1 MRLRDLPLK
10 KKLAISFGVILVI
23 MGAANGFAVFRM
35 NALKNEFNQITQEWL
50 PTTSSIAT
58 IGRSTSLLRMSQL
71 QYTFAPTDTMRNRLA
86 LRQVELIDT
95 IEQSQ
100 DVLQPLVNDTDKQQL
115 YDRYDALWEAYIEL
129 GYKFLERSLAGQRRE
144 ALVILNV
151 DGEPVFNDLVEAL
164 SGLIGSIQQ
173 DALQAAAD
181 ADQSF
186 HKTRNIV
193 RVLFLVTLAMS
204 IFMAGGLVR
213 WITVP
218 MRQLAEASESVATG
232 NLDVHVDMDS
242 TDEIGQLAGAFN
254 RMTGSLAEARD
265 RIVKQQGELEAANE
279 TLGQKN
285 SDLEEAM
292 AQLKEAQQQLV
303 MSEKMASLGNLVAGV
318 AHEINNPVGAVR
330 SAADT
335 SVRSV
340 DIVRKQLEASDDID
354 TLRADKRFQTA
365 LEILGSNNDIT
376 VTASERITTIVQSLK
391 NFARLDESEFQEAD
405 IHEGLDST
413 LTLLHHEIKRRIE
426 VVKEYGDDIPRIQC
440 YPNQLNQVFMNL
452 LSNASHAIDGEGRIT
467 IRTRAAG
474 DNVVIELEDTGRGI
488 SKENVA
494 KVFDPGFTTK
504 GVGVGTGLGLS
515 ITYNIVQKHN
525 GRIEVESE
533 PGRGTTMR
541 LTFPVSQQ
549 GTST

>member
-10 KKLAISFGVILVI
+10 KKLSISFGVILVI

-71 QYTFAPTDTMRNRLA
+71 QYTFAPDDTTRNRLA

-95 IEQSQ
+95 IEQNQ
-100 DVLQPLVNDTDKQQL
+100 DVLAPLVDDPEKQRL
-115 YDRYDALWEAYIEL
+115 YDRYDALWEEYIEL
-129 GYKFLERSLAGQRRE
+129 GYAFLEQSLAGDRRE
-144 ALVILNV
+144 AVRILNV
-151 DGEPVFNDLVEAL
+151 DGEPVFNHLVEAL
-164 SGLIGSIQQ
+164 SGLIGAIQE
-173 DALQAAAD
+173 DALEAASAAD
-181 ADQSF
+181 GSF

-193 RVLFLVTLAMS
+193 RVLSLVTLIMS

-232 NLDVHVDMDS
+232 NLNVHVALDS

-254 RMTGSLAEARD
+254 RMTGSLTEARD
-265 RIVKQQGELEAANE
+265 RINTQQKELQAANE
-279 TLGQKN
+279 SLGQKN
-285 SDLEEAM
+285 RDLEDAM
-292 AQLKEAQQQLV
+292 TQLQETQQQLV
-303 MSEKMASLGNLVAGV
+303 MAEKMAALGNLVAGV

-340 DIVRKQLEASDDID
+340 DIVRKQIEASADID
-354 TLRADKRFQTA
+354 SLRADKRFQTA
-365 LEILGSNNDIT
+365 LEILASNNDVT

-405 IHEGLDST
+405 VHEGLDST
-413 LTLLHHEIKRRIE
+413 LTLLHHELKRRIE
-426 VVKEYGDDIPRIQC
+426 VVKEYGDAVPRIQC

-452 LSNASHAIDGEGRIT
+452 LSNASHAIEGEGRVV
-467 IRTRAAG
+467 IRTRALGA
-474 DNVVIELEDTGRGI
+474 NVVIEVEDSGRGI
-488 SKENVA
+488 SKDNVA

-515 ITYNIVQKHN
+515 ITYNIVKKHN

-541 LTFPVSQQ
+541 ITLPVSQQ
-549 GTST
+549 GART